1 MKVKRGNMKVKGGK
15 EERVQ
20 LLPPNPPATDQNKN
34 KTHLQKRED
43 KERHSLA
50 GKILQRLWK
59 QLTTV
64 GVFLI
69 NHVPTGVEWGGPSD
83 GKVPGPGCQWFAV
96 TQICSWHWVD
106 KDGLHD
112 NESSKERLRKYIW
125 EPTYWLL
132 LRPVLQDAT
141 PASSCGLTLSTKDWQ
156 AGKEH
161 AKALKRSSDPG
172 KGSGW
177 HVGNFLSKPFL
188 GILFSRI

>member
-1 MKVKRGNMKVKGGK
+1 MLSMWDLKLINIKAGKLSEGEKGESKRERKAWWLGEDNEERENELRRKLESEKGESESEKKKIRQWKKRIRKWTGENEKVKRGKWKWKGEK

-50 GKILQRLWK
+50 GKILQSLWK

-83 GKVPGPGCQWFAV
+83 GKVPGPVCRWFAV
-96 TQICSWHWVD
+96 TQIWSWH
-106 KDGLHD
+106 
-112 NESSKERLRKYIW
+112 R
-125 EPTYWLL
+125 
-132 LRPVLQDAT
+132 
-141 PASSCGLTLSTKDWQ
+141 
-156 AGKEH
+156 
-161 AKALKRSSDPG
+161 
-172 KGSGW
+172 
-177 HVGNFLSKPFL
+177 
-188 GILFSRI
+188 